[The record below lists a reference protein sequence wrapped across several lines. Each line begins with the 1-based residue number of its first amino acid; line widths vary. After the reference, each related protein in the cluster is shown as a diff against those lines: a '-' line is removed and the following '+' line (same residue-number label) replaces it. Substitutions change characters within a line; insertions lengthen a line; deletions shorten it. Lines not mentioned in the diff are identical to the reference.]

1 MTTTAI
7 NYHELCAYVAAN
19 AHRLPPIVNSILIS
33 WGELEAPS
41 ADTLEQARIEATD
54 VLIEEFCEKLGI
66 LEGEVILH
74 PNICYGQPD
83 NALCWKMRGWN

>member
-7 NYHELCAYVAAN
+7 NYRELCAYVAAN
-19 AHRLPPIVNSILIS
+19 AHRLPPIVNSVLIS

-41 ADTLEQARIEATD
+41 ADALEQARIEATD

-74 PNICYGQPD
+74 PNICYGQPG

>member
-1 MTTTAI
+1 MTTTTI
-7 NYHELCAYVAAN
+7 NYNELCAYVAAN

-54 VLIEEFCEKLGI
+54 VLIEKFCEKLGI

-74 PNICYGQPD
+74 PNICYGQPG